1 MSACK
6 KMGKR
11 GRICVR
17 VATEYYSLVD
27 YDVVCAATQDGDH
40 HHPHHIMHHYGVI
53 TNLARVLLNIR
64 ISCDLEFRCS
74 STTTSN
80 L

>member
-6 KMGKR
+6 KGQKE
-11 GRICVR
+11 
-17 VATEYYSLVD
+17 AEYASELPLNTIVD
-27 YDVVCAATQDGDH
+27 YYVVFAAKQDRDH
-40 HHPHHIMHHYGVI
+40 HYPHHILHHYGAI
-53 TNLARVLLNIR
+53 TTLARVLINIR